1 MPILQVAP
9 ALPMNT
15 PRTIALIAVTRKGV
29 HDACRLRERL
39 RIGDLYRPAHH
50 GPVQHSWEH
59 GFDGALPEQVAALF
73 RRYEQLVFFLAA
85 GAVLRLI
92 PPSSASKGIVPGV
105 WVLEGAGQFVF
116 PFF

>member
-1 MPILQVAP
+1 
-9 ALPMNT
+9 
-15 PRTIALIAVTRKGV
+15 
-29 HDACRLRERL
+29 ACRLRERL

-85 GAVLRLI
+85 GAVTRLI
-92 PPSSASKGIVPGV
+92 APCLASKENDPGV
-105 WVLEGAGQFVF
+105 LAIDEAGQFVLTILSGHRGGANAF
-116 PFF
+116 DSTAAGWVGANPG